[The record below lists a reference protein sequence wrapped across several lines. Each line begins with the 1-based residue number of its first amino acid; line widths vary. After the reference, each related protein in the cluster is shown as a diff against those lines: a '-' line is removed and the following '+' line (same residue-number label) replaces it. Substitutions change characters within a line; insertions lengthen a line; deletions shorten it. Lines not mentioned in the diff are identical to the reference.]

1 MPSKPCIWLFCSL
14 LFVILKVQAY
24 GQSGIKGQI
33 GDERGHPIAFASVY
47 VNENQTG
54 TITNRHG
61 EYQLYL
67 PKGKYTIKY
76 QHLGYQTAEKQI
88 TVNEQ
93 LKTVNIR
100 LAAQALQL
108 PAFTVSAGDE
118 DPAYAIIRKAVAAA
132 KYYQLV
138 IKSYQATAYVKTFT
152 SMEVPGYMRKL
163 SELEE
168 EDTTGYF
175 VRESV
180 LKTHYIAPNT
190 WKTHIISTRNN
201 DQDTNQLMNDFVIK
215 TIYDPDFMG
224 GVSPLSPKTFRYYKF
239 RLENT
244 FIDGDNLIHKIK
256 VTPKAKSTLTFRG
269 ELYIVEDSWGVH
281 SFSLST
287 YSYPGEIT
295 LKQIF
300 APIDNVIWFPVNHNY
315 QLKGNFFGL
324 DISSQ
329 YLASLSNYNIELDT
343 ELAYNIKSE
352 AAQIDTSGLSDSNT
366 AKSNTKDSTAFSEI
380 DIKSLKGF
388 NKAVKKI
395 KKELKKEQRKEEK
408 TQKEPAASLITS
420 QTADSTAFERDSAY
434 WAQVRPIPLSKEE
447 KSTSLLKKLY
457 KEEESDTSKS
467 PEVDTTG
474 TGIVQA
480 IFSTILT
487 GRRQFLGKKLYLRL
501 GSMVTNTKFNTVEGL
516 ALELPAT
523 VTFLPKKSYE
533 LSANI
538 RYGFKSEQLYWKTGL
553 NKDFDNDSWRTNTIS
568 ITGGKYISQFNNNEP
583 IAAFTNTLY
592 TLFLR
597 QNHAKFYEK
606 EFVLLEAEKQLS
618 PKMILSGSSEY
629 ARRKRLQNQSN
640 YSFFYKDKRDFSSNL
655 PDNTERKE
663 TSLEDEAAF
672 LIKAGLTYRPT
683 QKFMK
688 RNGQLTP
695 IRSAYP
701 IIRINYSGAIPGI
714 VNTHSDWHRI
724 EADFEHQSE
733 GVFLGYGIRINAG
746 NTFAKEAISFADFKH
761 FNGNQTIFQKSNSLE
776 AFRLLDY
783 YNYSTTGA
791 WLNVKTI
798 FKPNKFLFSQ
808 FPAVSLL
815 GFSEYLCL
823 NYLRTESSPNYWEA
837 GYGLGYIQNQMA
849 LEAFTSW
856 DELSF
861 KGFGIRLRFELGM

>member
-1 MPSKPCIWLFCSL
+1 MPLRPCIWLFCSL
-14 LFVILKVQAY
+14 LFAILEVQAF

-33 GDERGHPIAFASVY
+33 GDENGNPIAFASVY
-47 VNENQTG
+47 VKETQTG

-61 EYQLYL
+61 EYQLHL
-67 PKGKYTIKY
+67 PKGNYTIKY
-76 QHLGYQTAEKQI
+76 QHLGYKSEKKQI
-88 TVNEQ
+88 AVDEQ
-93 LKTVNIR
+93 LRTVNIK

-108 PAFTVSAGDE
+108 PAFIVSSGDE

-132 KYYQLV
+132 KYYRLV
-138 IKSYQATAYVKTFT
+138 IKSYQARAYVKTFT
-152 SMEVPGYMRKL
+152 TMEVPGYMRKL

-175 VRESV
+175 VRETV

-224 GVSPLSPKTFRYYKF
+224 GVSPLSAKTFRYYKF

-244 FIDGDNLIHKIK
+244 FIEGDNLIHKIK
-256 VTPKAKSTLTFRG
+256 VTPKAKSKLTFRG
-269 ELYIVEDSWGVH
+269 KLYIVEGSWGVH

-287 YSYPGEIT
+287 LAYPGEVT
-295 LKQIF
+295 LKQVF
-300 APIDNVIWFPVNHNY
+300 APIDNTIWFPVNHNY
-315 QLKGNFFGL
+315 QLEGNLFGL

-329 YLASLSNYNIELDT
+329 YLASLSNYNIKLDT

-352 AAQIDTSGLSDSNT
+352 AAQIDTTGLGDLNN
-366 AKSNTKDSTAFSEI
+366 AKTNNEDSTAFSEI
-380 DIKSLKGF
+380 NFKSLKDF

-395 KKELKKEQRKEEK
+395 KKELKKKQRKEEK
-408 TQKEPAASLITS
+408 TQQEPAASFIASKTV
-420 QTADSTAFERDSAY
+420 DSTAFERDSAY
-434 WAQVRPIPLSKEE
+434 WEQVRPIPLSKEE
-447 KSTSLLKKLY
+447 KTTGLMKKLY
-457 KEEESDTSKS
+457 DEEESDTIKS

-474 TGIVQA
+474 SGIFQS
-480 IFSTILT
+480 IYSTIIT
-487 GRRQFLGKKLYLRL
+487 GRRQFLGKKLYLHL
-501 GSMVTNTKFNTVEGL
+501 GSLVTNTKFNTVEGL

-523 VTFLPKKSYE
+523 LTFLPERKYE

-538 RYGFKSEQLYWKTGL
+538 RYGINSKKLYWKTGL
-553 NKDFDNDSWRTNTIS
+553 NKDYDIDSWQTNTIS
-568 ITGGKYISQFNNNEP
+568 IKGGKYISQFNDNEP
-583 IAAFTNTLY
+583 IATFTNTLY

-606 EFVLLEAEKQLS
+606 EFVLLEGKKQLS
-618 PKMILSGSSEY
+618 PKILLNGSSEY
-629 ARRKRLQNQSN
+629 ARRRSLHNQSN
-640 YSFFYKDKRDFSSNL
+640 YSFFYKDKKDFTSNL
-655 PDNTERKE
+655 PKNIEQKE
-663 TSLEDEAAF
+663 ISIKNEEAF
-672 LIKAGLTYRPT
+672 IVKAALTYRPT

-688 RNGQLTP
+688 RNGHLTL

-701 IIRINYSGAIPGI
+701 IIRIKYSGAIPGI
-714 VNTHSDWHRI
+714 FNTRPDWHRI
-724 EADFEHQSE
+724 EADFEHQSQ

-746 NTFAKEAISFADFKH
+746 NTFAKKDISFTDFKH
-761 FNGNQTIFQKSNSLE
+761 FNGNQTLFQKSNSLE

-783 YNYSTTGA
+783 YNYSTSGA
-791 WLNVKTI
+791 WLNVKSI
-798 FKPNKFLFSQ
+798 VKPNKFLFSQ

-823 NYLRTESSPNYWEA
+823 NYLRTEYSPNYWEA
-837 GYGLGYIQNQMA
+837 GYGLGYVQNQMA

-861 KGFGIRLRFELGM
+861 QGFGIRLRLELGI